1 MATIVTMASPEQL
14 LSEFCD
20 AWNAGE
26 RPRVSE
32 FLEQAPAGDREELAA
47 LIRTFLEQAPTPDFS
62 PETLAAI
69 SSEPA
74 VSELASLIES
84 QSGFWPTLL
93 PRLRRR
99 SKLTRDQV
107 VAQLAGLLGLKGKE
121 ARIHPYYHQMETG
134 TIEPGG
140 VSRRVLEGLASVF
153 KVDVREIEEAGDF
166 PVSPAGPKAAFFRHY
181 STHELAGPPAMNL
194 ELGAHSPGDLDE
206 IDQLFLGGR

>member
-1 MATIVTMASPEQL
+1 MASPEQL

-74 VSELASLIES
+74 VSELASLLES

-107 VAQLAGLLGLKGKE
+107 VAQLAELLGLKGKE

-166 PVSPAGPKAAFFRHY
+166 
-181 STHELAGPPAMNL
+181 ELT
-194 ELGAHSPGDLDE
+194 SPGTSYAFLRSYSLQESKGADAFDFEAPASPGRDLDE

>member
-1 MATIVTMASPEQL
+1 MANPDQL
-14 LSEFCD
+14 LSEFID

-26 RPRVSE
+26 RPRVSHY
-32 FLEQAPAGDREELAA
+32 LGQAQQDDRDELAA
-47 LIRTFLEQAPTPDFS
+47 LIRTFLEQAPTPNYS

-74 VSELASLIES
+74 VTELSGLIES

-93 PRLRRR
+93 PRLRRH

-107 VAQLAGLLGLKGKE
+107 VAQLAGLLGMEGKE

-134 TIEPGG
+134 TIEPMG

-166 PVSPAGPKAAFFRHY
+166 
-181 STHELAGPPAMNL
+181 ELT
-194 ELGAHSPGDLDE
+194 SPGTARAFLRSYSVQESRGADTFDLEAPSSPGRDLDE
-206 IDQLFLGGR
+206 IARLFLGGR